1 MEVQEGYRACAF
13 QCITGAGIGAPQGRP
28 PGLAPNTAIGAS
40 LLSMWSRWL
49 VLSAALLFS
58 TGGAAIKLTSLGAWQ
73 TAGFRSAVAAAA
85 LYALLPQARRL
96 RDRRAWLVG
105 IAYALTL
112 VFFVQAN
119 KLTTAANAIF
129 LQSTAP
135 AYLLLLGPLL
145 LHEKP
150 RRRDLLVA
158 AALACGMA
166 LFLTGVQDSAATAPD
181 PRSGNL
187 WAAASGLTYAFA
199 LAGLRWQARYS
210 GHDAAALS
218 TITAGNILAALFCL
232 PFALPAGAADALDWA
247 VILYLGIFQIGLAY
261 WCLTRGMRDVPA
273 FEASI
278 LLLAEP
284 VLNPLWTWLLLGERP
299 GRQALAGGAVILAAT
314 LFKALSERPAAGR
327 AGS

>member
-1 MEVQEGYRACAF
+1 MRGSA
-13 QCITGAGIGAPQGRP
+13 APP
-28 PGLAPNTAIGAS
+28 AIAARGPFRGS
-40 LLSMWSRWL
+40 LKTMWSRRL

-58 TGGAAIKLTSLGAWQ
+58 TGGVAIKSTAFGAWQ
-73 TAGFRSAVAAAA
+73 TAGLRSAVAAIV

-96 RDRRAWLVG
+96 WDARAWLVG

-119 KLTTAANAIF
+119 KLTTAANTIF

-135 AYLLLLGPLL
+135 AYLLILGPLL
-145 LHEKP
+145 LHERP

-158 AALACGMA
+158 AALAAGMA
-166 LFLTGVQDSAATAPD
+166 LFLTGAEQRASTAPN
-181 PRSGNL
+181 PRAGNL

-210 GHDAAALS
+210 GHSAAALS
-218 TITAGNILAALFCL
+218 TITAGNLLAALFCL
-232 PFALPAGAADALDWA
+232 PFALPVGGARPFDWA
-247 VILYLGIFQIGLAY
+247 VILYLGVFQIGLAY
-261 WCLTRGMRDVPA
+261 WCLTRGMREVPA

-284 VLNPLWTWLLLGERP
+284 VLNPLWTWLLLDERP
-299 GRQALAGGAVILAAT
+299 GPQALAGGAVILAAT
-314 LFKALSERPAAGR
+314 LWKALSERQTTAADVAELTRHSSGDSQ
-327 AGS
+327 A

>member
-1 MEVQEGYRACAF
+1 MR
-13 QCITGAGIGAPQGRP
+13 
-28 PGLAPNTAIGAS
+28 
-40 LLSMWSRWL
+40 SRWL
-49 VLSAALLFS
+49 VLAAALLFS
-58 TGGAAIKLTSLGAWQ
+58 TGGAAIKSTALTAWQ
-73 TAGFRSAVAAAA
+73 TAGLRSAVAAAA
-85 LYALLPQARRL
+85 LYLLLPQARRW

-119 KLTTAANAIF
+119 KLTTSANAIF

-135 AYLLLLGPLL
+135 AYLLVLGPLL

-158 AALACGMA
+158 AALALGMV
-166 LFLTGVQDSAATAPD
+166 LFLAGSESSAETAPD
-181 PRSGNL
+181 PKAGNL

-199 LAGLRWQARYS
+199 LAGLRWQAHYS
-210 GHDAAALS
+210 GRKDAALS
-218 TITAGNILAALFCL
+218 TITAGNVLAALLCL
-232 PFALPAGAADALDWA
+232 PWALPIGSAQATDWA
-247 VILYLGIFQIGLAY
+247 VVGYLGVFQIGVAY

-284 VLNPLWTWLLLGERP
+284 VLNPVWTWLLLGERP
-299 GRQALAGGAVILAAT
+299 GAQAMAGGAVILAAT
-314 LFKALSERPAAGR
+314 FWKAWSERNGARADGCTGGAESGGR
-327 AGS
+327 RTAKADYEP